1 VRRSAHAATPR
12 VRVAPSA
19 NGPVVDAS
27 AVLCRRGVRLAILAI
42 VFLTGCRS
50 SCPIPDADGDG
61 TIRIACLGDSRTDA
75 HFDPN
80 IPRWCERLPNLR
92 PTQRCGSKS
101 LPLVTKNVAVSG
113 VQVTVVAFRQE
124 TEALSDPPADALV
137 VAFGINDVSN
147 GKIVEELIVVY
158 KAMVKM
164 SQGRP
169 VFIATTPPAYVGL
182 LDADRVEKLNA
193 IVDRLN
199 ALVRST
205 FPPSRV
211 IDFDTG
217 FSRDLYMPDGVH
229 GNDAMEALMTKRVA
243 AALD

>member
-1 VRRSAHAATPR
+1 
-12 VRVAPSA
+12 VA
-19 NGPVVDAS
+19 
-27 AVLCRRGVRLAILAI
+27 CRRGFRVAVLGV
-42 VFLTGCRS
+42 VFMAGCRS
-50 SCPIPDADGDG
+50 RCPIPDADGDG

-80 IPRWCERLPNLR
+80 IPRWCELLPIAR
-92 PTQRCGSKS
+92 PTQQCGSKT
-101 LPLVTKNVAVSG
+101 LPLVTKNVAVSA

-124 TEALSDPPADALV
+124 ALALSVPPADALV

-147 GKIVEELIVVY
+147 GRIVEELIVVY
-158 KAMVKM
+158 KAMVAK

-182 LDADRVEKLNA
+182 LDAEKVEKLNA
-193 IVDRLN
+193 VIERLN
-199 ALVRST
+199 AVIRST

-217 FSRDLYMPDGVH
+217 FSRDLYTFDGVH
-229 GNDAMEALMTKRVA
+229 GNDAMEALMAKHVV